1 MWQVR
6 WRNRAESDLMH
17 LPVVPAQAGIQE
29 ILRRERRNRPGNYW
43 IPAFAGTTVE
53 SGNNEVKEEWIMQNR
68 YVGDIGDFAN
78 NGLLRWL
85 IGMTGPTLKEKERL
99 QLGVVQYAHHDEP
112 SNGGH
117 IGYLSLTPENVL
129 EFQKCDTQL
138 YCALKDLVFKDKRTI
153 KAAQRTFKRKE
164 ILPPNTLYYDKELPD
179 CSERSLDKRKETRDD
194 WLNSAFNATRAA
206 KIVFFNPDNGI
217 ANDNVVNPI
226 SPTSKRGTKYVF
238 MNDLK
243 CFAKNGNSLVIY
255 HHLGQGHQN
264 HDQRISYFAKR
275 LQCNLQLPV
284 WCFSYTAWASRA
296 YFIALQPK
304 DKLIIEKRLCSFL
317 QSDWCK
323 GERKLFKFK
332 FAISPLPC
340 SP

>member
-1 MWQVR
+1 
-6 WRNRAESDLMH
+6 
-17 LPVVPAQAGIQE
+17 
-29 ILRRERRNRPGNYW
+29 
-43 IPAFAGTTVE
+43 
-53 SGNNEVKEEWIMQNR
+53 MQDR

-85 IGMTGPTLKEKERL
+85 TGMTAPDNDGKLS
-99 QLGVVQYAHHDEP
+99 LGVVQYAHFNEP

-129 EFQKCDTQL
+129 EFQKCDTEL
-138 YCALKDLVFKDKRTI
+138 YRVLKDLVFQDKRAI
-153 KAAQRTFKRKE
+153 GKAQQMFEQRG
-164 ILPPNTLYYDKELPD
+164 ILPPNTLYYDKELPHF
-179 CSERSLDKRKETRDD
+179 SGKNPAQRKAIRND
-194 WLNSAFNATRAA
+194 WLKSAFNATREA

-217 ANDNVVNPI
+217 AKDSEIARPI
-226 SPTSKRGTKYVF
+226 SPTSKIGTRYVF

-243 CFAKNGNSLVIY
+243 CFAKNGNNLVIY

>member
-1 MWQVR
+1 
-6 WRNRAESDLMH
+6 
-17 LPVVPAQAGIQE
+17 
-29 ILRRERRNRPGNYW
+29 
-43 IPAFAGTTVE
+43 
-53 SGNNEVKEEWIMQNR
+53 MQDR

-85 IGMTGPTLKEKERL
+85 TGMTPQDNKGKLS
-99 QLGVVQYAHHDEP
+99 LGVVQYAHFNEP

-117 IGYLSLTPENVL
+117 IGYLSRTPENKR
-129 EFQKCDTQL
+129 EFQNCDTQL

-153 KAAQRTFKRKE
+153 RKAQQMFEQRG
-164 ILPPNTLYYDKELPD
+164 ILPPDTLYYDKELPD
-179 CSERSLDKRKETRDD
+179 CSERSLEKRKETRND
-194 WLNSAFNATRAA
+194 WLKSAFNATREA

-217 ANDNVVNPI
+217 AKDSEIARPI
-226 SPTSKRGTKYVF
+226 SPTSKIGTKYVF

-243 CFAKNGNSLVIY
+243 CFAKNGNNLVIY

-264 HDQRISYFAKR
+264 HDQRISYFANR
-275 LQCNLQLPV
+275 LHCNLQLPIL
-284 WCFSYTAWASRA
+284 CFSYTAWASRA

-304 DKLIIEKRLCSFL
+304 DKPIIEKRLCSFL

-332 FAISPLPC
+332 LAVTPLPC